1 MSSSVTMVF
10 IDLAGSTAAYAA
22 LGNAQVA
29 DVIAA
34 VASIDPVMGGVDR

>member
-29 DVIAA
+29 DVIAK
-34 VASIDPVMGGVDR
+34 VTQWIGRV